1 MASYLAAGVPAQ
13 LVRVSNTTLY
23 RVAADYLGDALYWT
37 RIALLNG
44 RSDPWIDGGLIE
56 LVIPIANDAAAD
68 GIFGAWV
75 EKAVTYATTR
85 APSRPTQKAPITL
98 EQLNTLLPYLPT
110 SLPEKAGVIWNNGGV
125 ICVS

>member
-13 LVRVSNTTLY
+13 IVRVSHTTLFQ
-23 RVAADYLGDALYWT
+23 VAADYLGDALYWT

-44 RSDPWIDGGLIE
+44 LSDPWIEGGLIE
-56 LVIPIANDAAAD
+56 LVVPTANDAAAD

-75 EKAVTYATTR
+75 EQAVTYATTR
-85 APSRPTQKAPITL
+85 APSLPTQKAPLTL

-110 SLPEKAGVIWNNGGV
+110 SLPDKAGVLWSNGGV